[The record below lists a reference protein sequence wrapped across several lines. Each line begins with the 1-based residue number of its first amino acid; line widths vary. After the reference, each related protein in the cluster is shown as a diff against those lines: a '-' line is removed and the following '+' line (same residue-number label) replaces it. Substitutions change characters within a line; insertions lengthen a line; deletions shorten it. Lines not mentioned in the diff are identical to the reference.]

1 MNPISETHSPSFY
14 VSFDELCHCAN
25 MSAEFV
31 LELVEY
37 DIAVPVTGNRP
48 QEWQFNITT
57 LKLVDKAA
65 RLHRDLELDSADL
78 ALVLRLLGEIDAL
91 KAENTQLKQ
100 HLQRFLL
107 QHN

>member
-1 MNPISETHSPSFY
+1 MNPLTETHSPSFY
-14 VSFDELCHCAN
+14 MSFDELCHCAN

-37 DIAVPVTGNRP
+37 DIAVPVKGSQP

-65 RLHRDLELDSADL
+65 RLRRDLELDSADL
-78 ALVLRLLGEIDAL
+78 ALVLTLLGEIDTL
-91 KAENTQLKQ
+91 KAENAQLKQ
-100 HLQRFLL
+100 HLQRFLV
-107 QHN
+107 QRN